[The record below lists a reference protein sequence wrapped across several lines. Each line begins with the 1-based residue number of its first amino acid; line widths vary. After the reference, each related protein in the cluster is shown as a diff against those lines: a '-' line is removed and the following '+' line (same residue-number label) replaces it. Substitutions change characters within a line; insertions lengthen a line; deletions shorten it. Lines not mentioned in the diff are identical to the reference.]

1 MKRTTI
7 FADDS
12 MIEELKSVSRRES
25 KSLAET
31 VREAMSLYLEKKRP
45 DGRKLSFVAIGK
57 SGRKNV
63 AERHEELL
71 WKKRA

>member
-45 DGRKLSFVAIGK
+45 DSRKLSFVAIGK
-57 SGRKNV
+57 SNRENV